1 MREYCRMWQY
11 SRMEQY
17 SSNNYCCIIC
27 YNQQIMQ
34 ARFWGVRGSIPT
46 PLTGEEVEARLQA
59 ALLRFGTDEQAP
71 DLKDHAAIADWV
83 SALPLALRST
93 AGGNTPCVEV
103 RTRAGDLVII
113 DLGSGI
119 RALGDR
125 LMSRE
130 FGQGE
135 GSADLL
141 LSHFHWDHIQGWPFF
156 KPAYVPGNRLR
167 LHSRHDDLQARL
179 KSQQQ
184 PPFFPANAWEEMR
197 ADLSYHQLQ
206 EESVSLA
213 DGRVRVS
220 SIELIHP
227 CRAFAYRI
235 EADGKALVYASDSTY
250 EKLDEKIAARYSTF
264 YRDAD
269 LLIFDAHF
277 SLAEGI
283 EKSSWGHSSAIV
295 GVDLCCRAGVRKLA
309 LFHHDPGADDDR
321 LEHLLYVARTYETTV
336 PNELCRALSPDNIF
350 LAREGM
356 TVEL

>member
-1 MREYCRMWQY
+1 MTTA
-11 SRMEQY
+11 
-17 SSNNYCCIIC
+17 
-27 YNQQIMQ
+27 
-34 ARFWGVRGSIPT
+34 ARGGDGFSVTFHGVRGST
-46 PLTGEEVEARLQA
+46 PCHGANLV
-59 ALLRFGTDEQAP
+59 RF
-71 DLKDHAAIADWV
+71 
-83 SALPLALRST
+83 
-93 AGGNTPCVEV
+93 GGNTSCVALDIDGV
-103 RTRAGDLVII
+103 QPVLF
-113 DLGSGI
+113 DLGTGL
-119 RALGDR
+119 RY
-125 LMSRE
+125 
-130 FGQGE
+130 FGNTLPANEPFE
-135 GSADLL
+135 GTCL
-141 LSHFHWDHIQGWPFF
+141 LSHLHWDHIQGWPFF

-197 ADLSYHQLQ
+197 ADLSYHQLD
-206 EESVSLA
+206 EETVSLA
-213 DGRVRVS
+213 EGRIRVS

-235 EADGKALVYASDSTY
+235 EADEKSLVYASDSTY
-250 EKLDEKIAARYSTF
+250 EKLDEKIEARYADF